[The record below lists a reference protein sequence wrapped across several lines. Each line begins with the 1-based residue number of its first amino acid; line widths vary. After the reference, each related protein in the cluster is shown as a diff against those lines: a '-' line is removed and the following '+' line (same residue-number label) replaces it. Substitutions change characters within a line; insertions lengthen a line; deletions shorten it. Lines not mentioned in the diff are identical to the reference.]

1 MLEKQYELMQ
11 LINIDGDVPSSKKE
25 DVNKQVDLA
34 LGVMESFLGC
44 TIRVHGQDFILTSL
58 ELYYGGIGDMAHDW
72 YRSSY
77 PERYTKKSRHSEEKT
92 EAQISEGP
100 LFYFNQKGN
109 GNHKRCDLVVG
120 KAGVAVSFLI
130 RNVLDEN
137 LEPLGTKNGQP
148 NKVLKDMGLKDS
160 DYLQHVEI
168 IDTRDEVLKG
178 GYKINKR
185 KRYSSG
191 FKGFDYP
198 DCPFARLEWN
208 FSLELD

>member
-11 LINIDGDVPSSKKE
+11 LINIDGDVPSFKKE

-72 YRSSY
+72 YRSRY
-77 PERYTKKSRHSEEKT
+77 QEKYTKISKHSAEKT
-92 EAQISEGP
+92 HAQISEGP
-100 LFYFNQKGN
+100 SFYFNGN
-109 GNHKRCDLVVG
+109 GLRKRCDLVVG
-120 KAGVAVSFLI
+120 NAGVAVSFLI
-130 RNVLDEN
+130 RNVLDKD
-137 LEPLGTKNGQP
+137 LIPLGTKNGQP
-148 NKVLKDMGLKDS
+148 NVVLKGMGLS
-160 DYLQHVEI
+160 DDDHGEPVEI

-178 GYKINKR
+178 GYTINKR

-191 FKGFDYP
+191 KFEGFDY
-198 DCPFARLEWN
+198 DCPFAQKAWN

>member
-11 LINIDGDVPSSKKE
+11 LINIDDDVPSFKKE
-25 DVNKQVDLA
+25 DVEKQEALA
-34 LGVMESFLGC
+34 LDVMESFLGC
-44 TIRVHGQDFILTSL
+44 TIRVHGQDFILTNL

-72 YRSSY
+72 YRSRY
-77 PERYTKKSRHSEEKT
+77 QGKYTKISKHSAGKT
-92 EAQISEGP
+92 DAQISEGP

>member
-11 LINIDGDVPSSKKE
+11 LINIDGDVPSCKKE
-25 DVNKQVDLA
+25 DVEKQEALA
-34 LGVMESFLGC
+34 LDVMESFLGC

-72 YRSSY
+72 YRSRY
-77 PERYTKKSRHSEEKT
+77 QEKYTKISKHSAEKT
-92 EAQISEGP
+92 HAQISEGP
-100 LFYFNQKGN
+100 SFYFNGN
-109 GNHKRCDLVVG
+109 GLRKRCDLVVG
-120 KAGVAVSFLI
+120 NAGVAVSFLI
-130 RNVLDEN
+130 RNVLDKD
-137 LEPLGTKNGQP
+137 LIPLGTKNGQP
-148 NKVLKDMGLKDS
+148 NVVLKGMGLS
-160 DYLQHVEI
+160 DDDHGEPVEI

-178 GYKINKR
+178 GYTINKR